1 MFVPGLPVARVKSV
15 DRDGEGGFVRILC
28 VPIAGVEAHSAVLI
42 MAPGKPVQPDS
53 VLPADA
59 PPQEAKK

>member
-1 MFVPGLPVARVKSV
+1 MKSV

-42 MAPGKPVQPDS
+42 MAPGKPVQPES

-59 PPQEAKK
+59 LPQEVKK